1 MFNEKIRKYSGSTYE
16 NVIPIILTPQLEI
29 YEKSYDLLKPFIGNM
44 EGLLN
49 MLSIELPIL
58 LSEKR

>member
-29 YEKSYDLLKPFIGNM
+29 DDKSYDLLKPFIGNM